1 MMQQLFLQ
9 KINSFLLGRVLIKK
23 VYFHTGSFFRKQ
35 QQKEKQAEPPEPPAE
50 YTKCPICGAQ
60 MRKGLDMCSICEREQ
75 REELRSKL
83 AELLRI
89 QPWLK
94 YEDCLAYYK
103 CDKILFTAVKENLQ
117 SYYFERVRCGFADK
131 KESLLAVMFL
141 LEKQPEDITL
151 ALYENALTYLRR
163 DQVVSAFGSRLHGK
177 KQRNNRYF

>member
-1 MMQQLFLQ
+1 
-9 KINSFLLGRVLIKK
+9 
-23 VYFHTGSFFRKQ
+23 
-35 QQKEKQAEPPEPPAE
+35 
-50 YTKCPICGAQ
+50 
-60 MRKGLDMCSICEREQ
+60 MRKGVDICSICEREQ

-163 DQVVSAFGSRLHGK
+163 DQGVSAFGSRLHGK
-177 KQRNNRYF
+177 KQ

>member
-35 QQKEKQAEPPEPPAE
+35 QQKEKQAEPPAPPAE
-50 YTKCPICGAQ
+50 YTKCPVCGAQ
-60 MRKGLDMCSICEREQ
+60 MRKGLDMCSVCEREQ

-103 CDKILFTAVKENLQ
+103 CDKILFTAVKENL
-117 SYYFERVRCGFADK
+117 
-131 KESLLAVMFL
+131 ESLLAVMFL

-163 DQVVSAFGSRLHGK
+163 DQGVSAFGSRLHGK
-177 KQRNNRYF
+177 KQ